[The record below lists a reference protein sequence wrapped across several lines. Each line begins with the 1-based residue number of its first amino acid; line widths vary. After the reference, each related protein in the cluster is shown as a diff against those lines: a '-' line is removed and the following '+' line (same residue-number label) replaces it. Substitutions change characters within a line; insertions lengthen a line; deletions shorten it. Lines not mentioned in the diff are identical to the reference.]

1 MIAERPPLD
10 EETRAR
16 EVEWDQKE
24 MPFTEHL
31 RELRNRLFV
40 CVVTVLGLAV
50 LLLWPAQL
58 AIPRLTQLYFGKV
71 QLHAFGPADAVWAI
85 FKCAIYGAIVLGLPV
100 ILYELWMFV
109 VPAVHPR
116 TRKAVYSYVAPSF
129 FLALLGIAFA
139 HFLVLPRV
147 VGALETITSSIA
159 VPTYGIESTL
169 NLILLLFLA
178 FAIVF
183 QTPVV
188 MLLLARIGLV
198 NSTLLRKYRKYIGFA
213 MLVAGAVLAPDGSPV
228 TMTLI
233 AAPMYVLF
241 EISSWLIVFM
251 EKRWKREDATEP
263 A

>member
-1 MIAERPPLD
+1 MFAERAPLD
-10 EETRAR
+10 EEKRVR
-16 EVEWDQKE
+16 DIDWDQKE

-40 CVVTVLGLAV
+40 CVVTVAALAIA
-50 LLLWPAQL
+50 LLYPAQL
-58 AIPRLTQLYFGKV
+58 AIPWLTHLYFGNI
-71 QLHAFGPADAVWAI
+71 QLHAFGPGDALWAI
-85 FKCAIYGAIVLGLPV
+85 FKLALYGAIVLGLPV
-100 ILYELWMFV
+100 LLFQIWMFV

-116 TRKAVYSYVAPSF
+116 TRRAVYSYIVPSF
-129 FLALLGIAFA
+129 LLALAGIAFA
-139 HFLVLPRV
+139 HFLVIPRAIA
-147 VGALETITSSIA
+147 GLEYFTEKIA
-159 VPTYGIESTL
+159 VPTFGIENTL
-169 NLILLLFLA
+169 NLVLLMLLA

-188 MLLLARIGLV
+188 MLLGARIGLI
-198 NSTLLRKYRKYIGFA
+198 NSTLLRKYRRYIGFG

-241 EISSWLIVFM
+241 EASIWLILFM
-251 EKRWKREDATEP
+251 EKRWKQEGQA

>member
-1 MIAERPPLD
+1 VLAERPPLD
-10 EETRAR
+10 EERR
-16 EVEWDQKE
+16 ERDIDWDQKE

-40 CVVTVLGLAV
+40 CVVTIAALAV

-58 AIPRLTQLYFGKV
+58 AIPRLTHLYFGNV

-85 FKCAIYGAIVLGLPV
+85 FKMALYGAVVIGLPV
-100 ILYELWMFV
+100 ILYQAWMFV

-129 FLALLGIAFA
+129 LLSLAGIAFA

-147 VGALETITSSIA
+147 VGALEGITATVAI
-159 VPTYGIESTL
+159 PTYGIEPTL
-169 NLILLLFLA
+169 NLVLLMFLA

-188 MLLLARIGLV
+188 MLLGARIGLV
-198 NSTLLRKYRKYIGFA
+198 SSTILRKYRKYIGFG
-213 MLVAGAVLAPDGSPV
+213 MLVGGAVLAPDGSPV

-241 EISSWLIVFM
+241 EVSIWLIVFM
-251 EKRWKREDATEP
+251 EKRWKREEA